1 MEHHSQ
7 HGTTLLGEILALLT
21 LAGVLQLD
29 EMEREFNLLYPEE
42 KLGTRISTQVQN

>member
-29 EMEREFNLLYPEE
+29 EMEREFNPLCPEE